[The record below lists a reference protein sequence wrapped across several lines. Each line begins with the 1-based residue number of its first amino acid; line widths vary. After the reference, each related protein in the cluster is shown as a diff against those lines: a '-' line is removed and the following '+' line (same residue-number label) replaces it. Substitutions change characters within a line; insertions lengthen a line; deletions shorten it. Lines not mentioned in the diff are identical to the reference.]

1 MAKKPK
7 ESHRAY
13 KEWASSINYYNK
25 ILLELYIQKING
37 RATELCLAHTLKFV
51 PQVSSA
57 GSGNS
62 NRQLQMVARDPAS
75 VQVDMWACLTFMEI
89 SLPSPPPFP

>member
-25 ILLELYIQKING
+25 ILLELYTQKING

-51 PQVSSA
+51 PQISFY
-57 GSGNS
+57 NF
-62 NRQLQMVARDPAS
+62 RLQDLETAIVNCKWWLAIQPVCRLICGL
-75 VQVDMWACLTFMEI
+75 V
-89 SLPSPPPFP
+89 

>member
-13 KEWASSINYYNK
+13 KEWAPSINYYNK

-37 RATELCLAHTLKFV
+37 RATELCPAHTLKFV
-51 PQVSSA
+51 PQISFY
-57 GSGNS
+57 NFC
-62 NRQLQMVARDPAS
+62 LQDLVETAIVNCKWWLAIQPVCRLICGL
-75 VQVDMWACLTFMEI
+75 V
-89 SLPSPPPFP
+89 